1 MGRLYGPFAKPP
13 YAHFIVSPLG
23 AFLKRDKFKVRVIHD
38 LSFPSMGSV
47 NGDIDPA
54 DYSLHYSSVDDAAR
68 FCNEF
73 EGAFMA
79 KIDLKDAYKHVP
91 VHPSDWHMLGF
102 QWAMINEPVYIYY
115 SKVLN
120 FGLRSAPALFDQ
132 FAQALQE
139 FMWYKGATK
148 RIVRYVDDFLIVEGS
163 KSECA
168 RSLQVALT
176 TSTDSGFTVQH
187 SKVTP
192 PAKVIEFLGI
202 IIDSQMGE
210 LRISEDRIVEVKG
223 ILAGWLDKRV
233 GTKRSLLSLIGKLAF
248 AARVVRTGRAFLGR
262 LIALS
267 KKAKYLHYKVR
278 LSRQARADILWW
290 HKCLVSHN
298 GTCLYNVDWSTGQ
311 VIHVYTDASNIGF
324 GGLCRGE
331 WFAHLYKGQSESL
344 ATMSINWRELHAAIK
359 AMASWAPDLAGEK
372 IIFHIDNMAVCG
384 ILNKLYT
391 AVEELMELVRHWC
404 LLLERHSLLV
414 AIVYIST
421 TDNIEA
427 DHLSRDKIE
436 KFFEVTGLSPAGR
449 IWPATVPYFN
459 SAI

>member
-1 MGRLYGPFAKPP
+1 MREHSLKTSMLTADENIVTVSMTVEYRAADAKLY
-13 YAHFIVSPLG
+13 
-23 AFLKRDKFKVRVIHD
+23 
-38 LSFPSMGSV
+38 
-47 NGDIDPA
+47 
-54 DYSLHYSSVDDAAR
+54 
-68 FCNEF
+68 
-73 EGAFMA
+73 
-79 KIDLKDAYKHVP
+79 
-91 VHPSDWHMLGF
+91 
-102 QWAMINEPVYIYY
+102 
-115 SKVLN
+115 VLN
-120 FGLRSAPALFDQ
+120 VRDPESTMAHASESALRHVVGSAGLEQILTTGRDQVQALVKDRLQQYLDNYEVGIQVGQLKITNAAPPTAVQDAFDDVIKAREDQQRALFDQ

-298 GTCLYNVDWSTGQ
+298 GTCLYNVDWSTGH

-331 WFAHLYKGQSESL
+331 WFALLYKGQSEYL

-359 AMASWAPDLAGEK
+359 AMASWAPNLAGKK
-372 IIFHIDNMAVCG
+372 IIFHIDNMVVCG

-391 AVEELMELVRHWC
+391 AVAQNH
-404 LLLERHSLLV
+404 
-414 AIVYIST
+414 
-421 TDNIEA
+421 
-427 DHLSRDKIE
+427 
-436 KFFEVTGLSPAGR
+436 
-449 IWPATVPYFN
+449 
-459 SAI
+459 